1 MITTDDP
8 TVRYAT
14 TVTSVGVLVPDF
26 VEQGMLIIFGDN
38 APEELHDI
46 CALHRPEITRG
57 DVEPGDVLWLD
68 DTPFTILSVG
78 SVANANLTAL
88 GHVSFKANGS
98 TDAQLPG
105 DISLEAVPLPLLREG
120 SHVRIVAAA
129 G

>member
-1 MITTDDP
+1 MTTTDDP

-38 APEELHDI
+38 APAELHEI
-46 CALHRPEITRG
+46 CALHSPEITVG
-57 DVEPGDVLWLD
+57 GVEPGDVLWLD
-68 DTPFTILSVG
+68 DASFTILSVG
-78 SVANANLTAL
+78 SVANANLSAL

-105 DISLEAVPLPLLREG
+105 DISLESVPLPQLRQG
-120 SHVRIVAAA
+120 SRVRIVAS

>member
-1 MITTDDP
+1 MTTTDDP

-38 APEELHDI
+38 APAELHEI
-46 CALHRPEITRG
+46 CALHRPEITVG
-57 DVEPGDVLWLD
+57 GVEPGDVLWLD
-68 DTPFTILSVG
+68 DASFTILSVG

-105 DISLEAVPLPLLREG
+105 DISLQDAALPQLHEG
-120 SHVRIVAAA
+120 SRVRIVAA